1 MSEADESPESTGI
14 FADLRRWRRTDDL
27 GNLRMR
33 VQRALKTAETVMYAE
48 DVDPKTRLKAA
59 RMIVTASREARKM
72 IESVELEER
81 VEALE
86 EKYAEVSPS

>member
-1 MSEADESPESTGI
+1 MADSDGEQTGI

-48 DVDPKTRLKAA
+48 GVDPKTRLKAA
-59 RMIVTASREARKM
+59 RMVVSASREARKT
-72 IESVELEER
+72 IEAVELEQR

-86 EKYAEVSPS
+86 ERYAEVNGP

>member
-1 MSEADESPESTGI
+1 
-14 FADLRRWRRTDDL
+14 
-27 GNLRMR
+27 MR

-48 DVDPKTRLKAA
+48 NVEPKTRLKAA